1 MGRDTLDVI
10 GLIRTLNKRSINLR
24 ILNIGV
30 ETNTPNGR
38 LFLTILAGFA
48 EFEREIIR
56 ERTVAGLEAAR
67 AAGKRL
73 GRRPKLTDRQ
83 KTHALTLS
91 AAGQKNAQIADILG
105 VSVSTIQRITAPN
118 APQKGV
124 F

>member
-1 MGRDTLDVI
+1 M
-10 GLIRTLNKRSINLR
+10 
-24 ILNIGV
+24 
-30 ETNTPNGR
+30 
-38 LFLTILAGFA
+38 
-48 EFEREIIR
+48 
-56 ERTVAGLEAAR
+56 
-67 AAGKRL
+67 

>member
-1 MGRDTLDVI
+1 
-10 GLIRTLNKRSINLR
+10 
-24 ILNIGV
+24 
-30 ETNTPNGR
+30 
-38 LFLTILAGFA
+38 LTILAGFA

-56 ERTVAGLEAAR
+56 GRTVAGLEAAR